1 MRRSR
6 CASCKILSEEVGLR
20 WAGTGKGYIDLC
32 GKCTIKLS
40 KGRITISKDA
50 EGRLHV
56 ISKEASEC
64 RA

>member
-6 CASCKILSEEVGLR
+6 CASCKILSEEVGLK
-20 WAGTGKGYIDLC
+20 WAGTGNGYINLC
-32 GKCTIKLS
+32 RKCTIKLS

-56 ISKEASEC
+56 ISKGARKC

>member
-6 CASCKILSEEVGLR
+6 CASCKILSEEVGLK
-20 WAGTGKGYIDLC
+20 WAGTGNGCINLC
-32 GKCTIKLS
+32 GKCTIKLR

-56 ISKEASEC
+56 NSKEGSK
-64 RA
+64 

>member
-6 CASCKILSEEVGLR
+6 CASCKILSEDTALRYAGVGM
-20 WAGTGKGYIDLC
+20 GYINLC
-32 GKCTIKLS
+32 DKCTIKLRRGS
-40 KGRITISKDA
+40 ITISKDP

-56 ISKEASEC
+56 NSKGAQKC